1 MWLVVPS
8 SLEIFCDTG
17 GGREIKMEGEKENIG
32 KPDPSKRPRPITP
45 KIFKKCKSA
54 TFTLDGT
61 SYTIGKCLY
70 RCDWSERLEFPFVGS
85 LIPRSGVY
93 QQRESHF
100 VNHHLSGSFTRI
112 ICGVEWTILVRS
124 FGNQYEEIP
133 CYSALN
139 WGVRFSFSYEL
150 TLLKNFRDLYIPL
163 KYIWPLPWSPP

>member
-1 MWLVVPS
+1 MQAAHCCIEYLLLLQVHLQWQTLKSSAGDIGKQKGSFQQVKCDWILFLIVPS

-61 SYTIGKCLY
+61 SYTIGKSLY
-70 RCDWSERLEFPFVGS
+70 RCDWSERREFPFVGS

-112 ICGVEWTILVRS
+112 ICDRW
-124 FGNQYEEIP
+124 
-133 CYSALN
+133 
-139 WGVRFSFSYEL
+139 
-150 TLLKNFRDLYIPL
+150 KNNLSQIV
-163 KYIWPLPWSPP
+163 W